1 MMQLRMK
8 KYNFNKKQM
17 QLNFNIL
24 QNLKALGQQ
33 RILMVLI
40 GKDKVHLTNNFS

>member
-1 MMQLRMK
+1 
-8 KYNFNKKQM
+8 M

-40 GKDKVHLTNNFS
+40 GKD